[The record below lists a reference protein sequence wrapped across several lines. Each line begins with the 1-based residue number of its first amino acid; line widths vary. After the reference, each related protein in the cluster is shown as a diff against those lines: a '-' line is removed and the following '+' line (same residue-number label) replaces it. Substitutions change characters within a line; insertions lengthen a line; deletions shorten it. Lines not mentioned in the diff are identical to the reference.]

1 MQVNSLFKYK
11 NGLKSYRNARE
22 LNRSSGS
29 TQLVL
34 SVFAVTKESTKCIES
49 SEPSALLSPLLLLAI
64 TILVLMLVWTFLS
77 DTGEPG
83 VMFKTDHTGLTGA
96 PEKGSKT
103 QLLQL

>member
-1 MQVNSLFKYK
+1 MQLNSLFKYK

-34 SVFAVTKESTKCIES
+34 SVFAVAKESTKCIES
-49 SEPSALLSPLLLLAI
+49 SEPSALLSPLLLAI

-83 VMFKTDHTGLTGA
+83 VMFKTDRTGLTGA

>member
-1 MQVNSLFKYK
+1 MQLNSLFKYK

-49 SEPSALLSPLLLLAI
+49 SEPSALLSPLLLAI

-83 VMFKTDHTGLTGA
+83 VMFKTDRTGLTGA